1 MKFNDLRV
9 AHKMWSVIL
18 GLLALMLVTAIWTQ
32 WYGRQVTAATEESIE
47 RYEGAITTA
56 VSWRGLAE
64 VAVTMSMAS
73 FVTTDQALK
82 ADFDTR
88 VAALTARITPVQEKI
103 TKSSVSAEDKAA
115 LAHVA
120 ATRADIRGQSD
131 KLKTLIEAGDAAAK
145 QDFLDKVYRP
155 KAVAYLESID
165 KFVATQE
172 RQRDEALLAART
184 TRGNLVVIA
193 AIAAVAVV
201 VLGMLLAALLVR
213 SITRP
218 LDRAVIL
225 AEAISAGDLTQD
237 IHDDRKDELGVLT
250 RALSGMS
257 TRLKA
262 VVGEVRLGVDSVS
275 SASVEIANGNHDLSA
290 RTEQTAS
297 NLEETAA
304 SMEQLTATVSQS
316 ADTARQANQLAGT
329 AAQAAA
335 RGGEV
340 VGQVVSSMQQI
351 TDSSRKIADIIGVI
365 DGIAFQTN
373 ILALNAA
380 VEAAR
385 AGEQGRGFAVVA
397 SEVRSLAGR
406 SAEAAKEI
414 KALISASVEN
424 VESGSAQV
432 AQAGQSMQEIVASVQ
447 RVSDLIG
454 EITASSTEQRDGI
467 AQVNQAVTH
476 LDQMTQQNA
485 ALVEESTA
493 AAASM
498 RDQAQHLAEVV
509 AVFNVGAMP
518 ARAPAAPPRAA
529 APRPAPAASRAMPA
543 PARAA
548 VAGKTAARP
557 AAPAQVL
564 HPPPVP
570 RPRVGMTTGKAS
582 DGRRCHERRV
592 PADNWQRQHGLPF
605 PFLRQ
610 QHPDRTLPYAPDQH
624 PPGQQRHP
632 CHLRPEGSADCRCH
646 PAHAGGARQEARDRD
661 RHHR

>member
-18 GLLALMLVTAIWTQ
+18 GLLALMLVAAVWTQ
-32 WYGRQVTAATEESIE
+32 WYGRQVTAATEESVNK
-47 RYEGAITTA
+47 YESAITTA

-64 VAVTMSMAS
+64 VAVTMSMAG

-103 TKSSVSAEDKAA
+103 NKAAVSPEDKAA
-115 LAHVA
+115 LAAVA
-120 ATRADIRGQSD
+120 AARADVRGQTD
-131 KLKTLIEAGDAAAK
+131 KLKELTDAGDAAAK
-145 QDFLDKVYRP
+145 QAYVDKVYRP
-155 KAVAYLESID
+155 KVLAYLESID
-165 KFVATQE
+165 KFVAVQE
-172 RQRDEALLAART
+172 RQRDDAVQAARA
-184 TRGNLVVIA
+184 TRGNLVLIGAAA
-193 AIAAVAVV
+193 AIAVVA
-201 VLGMLLAALLVR
+201 LGMLLAALLVR

-218 LDRAVIL
+218 LDRAVVL

-250 RALSGMS
+250 RALSAMS
-257 TRLKA
+257 ARLRG
-262 VVGEVRLGVDSVS
+262 VVSEVRQGVDSVS

-340 VGQVVSSMQQI
+340 VGQVVTSMQQI
-351 TDSSRKIADIIGVI
+351 TDSSRKISDIIGTI

-397 SEVRSLAGR
+397 SEVRSLAQR

-414 KALISASVEN
+414 KTLISASVEN

-498 RDQAQHLAEVV
+498 RDQAQHLAQVV
-509 AVFNVGAMP
+509 SVFNVGAV
-518 ARAPAAPPRAA
+518 ATRAPAAAPRAA
-529 APRPAPAASRAMPA
+529 PAPAPRPAVAKAAVNAPRVASAAAPKAPAPA
-543 PARAA
+543 PARL
-548 VAGKTAARP
+548 P
-557 AAPAQVL
+557 AAKAPA
-564 HPPPVP
+564 P
-570 RPRVGMTTGKAS
+570 AS
-582 DGRRCHERRV
+582 KV
-592 PADNWQRQHGLPF
+592 AAQ
-605 PFLRQ
+605 
-610 QHPDRTLPYAPDQH
+610 
-624 PPGQQRHP
+624 
-632 CHLRPEGSADCRCH
+632 
-646 PAHAGGARQEARDRD
+646 GGDDDWESF
-661 RHHR
+661 